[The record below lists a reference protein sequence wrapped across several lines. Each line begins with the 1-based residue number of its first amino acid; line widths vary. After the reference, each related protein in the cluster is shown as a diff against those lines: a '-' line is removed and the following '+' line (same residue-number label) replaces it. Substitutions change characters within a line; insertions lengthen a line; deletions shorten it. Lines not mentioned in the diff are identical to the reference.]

1 MDRWKADKTGKGTM
15 GGGVLR
21 GQRVLKGSGGSG
33 RGGEMGDRGVSKA

>member
-21 GQRVLKGSGGSG
+21 GRRVLKGSGGSG
-33 RGGEMGDRGVSKA
+33 GAGATGDRGVSKA